1 MRRRRYA
8 TLDER
13 TPNGLEMDLS
23 FEELSM
29 LFALKGWLYGN
40 RRGVPSPDDLY
51 NKVVELVEALEA
63 VEDDGR
69 VLFAAEGRFLVYSDP
84 EMPYSYDVYVYVGN
98 VDRLKL
104 DESQEESAA

>member
-1 MRRRRYA
+1 MDEEA
-8 TLDER
+8 PNVLD
-13 TPNGLEMDLS
+13 MDLS

-29 LFALKGWLYGN
+29 LFALKGWLYGT
-40 RRGVPSPDDLY
+40 RRGVPSPTDLY

-63 VEDDGR
+63 AEDDGR

-98 VDRLKL
+98 VDRQKL
-104 DESQEESAA
+104 EESQEESAA

>member
-1 MRRRRYA
+1 MDEKSPNV
-8 TLDER
+8 LD
-13 TPNGLEMDLS
+13 MDIS

-63 VEDDGR
+63 VEDDDR

-84 EMPYSYDVYVYVGN
+84 EMPFSYDVYVYVGN

>member
-1 MRRRRYA
+1 MRLRRYG
-8 TLDER
+8 TLDEG
-13 TPNGLEMDLS
+13 TPNVLDMDLS
-23 FEELSM
+23 SEELSM

-40 RRGVPSPDDLY
+40 RRGVPRPDDPH
-51 NKVVELVEALEA
+51 NTVVALVEALET

-69 VLFAAEGRFLVYSDP
+69 VLVAAEGRFLVYSDP

>member
-1 MRRRRYA
+1 
-8 TLDER
+8 LDEKSS
-13 TPNGLEMDLS
+13 NVLDMDLS

-29 LFALKGWLYGN
+29 LFALKGWLYGSS

-51 NKVVELVEALEA
+51 NKVVELVEALED

-98 VDRLKL
+98 VDRQKL